1 MGNFKSLLRDR
12 SNALIFMGRK
22 FTDGDT
28 SWIGGNAP
36 AYFDDQKDFQS
47 KYGSNYYFFL
57 SLVNPLN
64 PTMMFTIFFPREY
77 DEYLEN
83 NKYPN
88 CAVLLIE
95 HPVSYESSTDMFINP
110 NMKKYAIGDCEV
122 INNDIIDNQIFL
134 VKFGGTPEHIQ
145 NKNFYTKDLVADSF
159 EFLFQIDEQGYPEE
173 DDFIHG
179 NYPFSY
185 GAIYIYA
192 QITEENV
199 TNSDVSLNNGHRELG
214 VYKV

>member
-1 MGNFKSLLRDR
+1 MENSNDLLSER
-12 SNALIFMGRK
+12 SKALVFMGRK
-22 FTDGDT
+22 FNDGDT

-36 AYFDDQKDFQS
+36 TYFDDQEDFQS
-47 KYGSNYYFFL
+47 KYGSKYYFYL

-64 PTMMFTIFFPREY
+64 PTMMFTIFFPRDY

-88 CAVLLIE
+88 CAILLVE
-95 HPVSYESSTDMFINP
+95 HPVSNESSTDVFTNP
-110 NMKKYAIGDCEV
+110 NMKKYAIGKCGV
-122 INNDIIDNQIFL
+122 INNDTSENQIFL

-145 NKNFYTKDLVADSF
+145 NKNFYTKELVADSF

-173 DDFIHG
+173 DDFIQG

-185 GAIYIYA
+185 GALYIYA
-192 QITEENV
+192 QIKNENV
-199 TNSDVSLNNGHRELG
+199 TDPVVGYWQFS
-214 VYKV
+214 

>member
-1 MGNFKSLLRDR
+1 MWNFKNLLSDR
-12 SNALIFMGRK
+12 TKALIFKGRK
-22 FTDGDT
+22 CTNRDT

-47 KYGSNYYFFL
+47 KYGSTYYFFL
-57 SLVNPLN
+57 SLVNPLD

-77 DEYLEN
+77 DEYLDN
-83 NKYPN
+83 NKYPT
-88 CAVLLIE
+88 CTILLVE
-95 HPVSYESSTDMFINP
+95 HPVAHESSTDVFTNP
-110 NMKKYAIGDCEV
+110 NMKKYAIGNCEV
-122 INNDIIDNQIFL
+122 INNDTSDNQTFL

-145 NKNFYTKDLVADSF
+145 NKRFYTKELVDDSF

-173 DDFIHG
+173 DDFIKG

-192 QITEENV
+192 QIKMENI
-199 TNSDVSLNNGHRELG
+199 TNPVVGYWQFS
-214 VYKV
+214 

>member
-1 MGNFKSLLRDR
+1 MDFSTVINVNTNMNIFVCLRKYAALPGKRDERFECKVIMTHERLILCNAWKGERSQSMGNFKSLLRDR

-95 HPVSYESSTDMFINP
+95 HPVSYESSTDMFTNP

-134 VKFGGTPEHIQ
+134 VKFGGTPEHI
-145 NKNFYTKDLVADSF
+145 
-159 EFLFQIDEQGYPEE
+159 
-173 DDFIHG
+173 
-179 NYPFSY
+179 
-185 GAIYIYA
+185 
-192 QITEENV
+192 
-199 TNSDVSLNNGHRELG
+199 
-214 VYKV
+214 